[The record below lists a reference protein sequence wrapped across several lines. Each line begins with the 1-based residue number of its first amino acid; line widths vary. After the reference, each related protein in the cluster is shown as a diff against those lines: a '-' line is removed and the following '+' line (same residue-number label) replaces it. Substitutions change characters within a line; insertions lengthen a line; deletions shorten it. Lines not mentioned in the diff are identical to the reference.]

1 MFLAWQSWIVNKHA
15 LTWCWNWKNR
25 FGTAQCVSH
34 FHSMHV
40 FVLWLWTR
48 KPATVLNMLWCRLF
62 KFLSRVLPSWDVS
75 SWWLQE
81 RPWLLLRAAED
92 IQAGEELMDS
102 FSLQIGAPPST
113 NTFYAN
119 SFGLSFSAVAN
130 LGKQKKCK
138 IYVQCVIIGVRAD
151 FTRRTLQCTRM
162 RGSPETSRRCN
173 ISSLH
178 YLWQVSGVE

>member
-1 MFLAWQSWIVNKHA
+1 MFL
-15 LTWCWNWKNR
+15 L
-25 FGTAQCVSH
+25 
-34 FHSMHV
+34 
-40 FVLWLWTR
+40 LLWTR